1 MSLLRGYDHILHS
14 MATIA
19 AEASESDQGGR
30 SKRSTDDGGVPV
42 FIGRSVLQ
50 RGGGSSDIVDSNN
63 SVINIPPSST
73 ILSCIYTVPVGMTG
87 LFTELKMVTT
97 REIITPQPRYL
108 GRHIEDLLRHIEVL
122 CSVSTHKDEN
132 KYQRISNILRIQ

>member
-1 MSLLRGYDHILHS
+1 

-73 ILSCIYTVPVGMTG
+73 ILSCMYTAPVGMTG
-87 LFTELKMVTT
+87 LFTELKMVTSSADGVYNK
-97 REIITPQPRYL
+97 RDYHTPTTLSRATY
-108 GRHIEDLLRHIEVL
+108 
-122 CSVSTHKDEN
+122 
-132 KYQRISNILRIQ
+132 